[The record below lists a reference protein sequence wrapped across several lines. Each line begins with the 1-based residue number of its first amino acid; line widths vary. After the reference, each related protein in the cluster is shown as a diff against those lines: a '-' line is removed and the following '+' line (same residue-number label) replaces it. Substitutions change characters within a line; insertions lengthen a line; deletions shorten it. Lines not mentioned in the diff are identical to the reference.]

1 MASSKFSSPFFKKSP
16 LLGAYSSGA
25 DAVFAP
31 SDAQQISKLSND
43 ILGGTLA
50 AMDPKSSDCGEL
62 KARRNNGTISQK
74 AYEAAIKDCAA
85 DSDTETK
92 PPIDYSDLDN
102 KDSYYYDW
110 GEG

>member
-31 SDAQQISKLSND
+31 SDAQHFSKLSDD

-50 AMDPKSSDCGEL
+50 AMNPKSSNCEEL
-62 KARRNNGTISQK
+62 RKRWHNKEITDK
-74 AYEAAIKDCAA
+74 AYADASKDCAV
-85 DSDTETK
+85 DSDTDEEDKTASEENDI
-92 PPIDYSDLDN
+92 P
-102 KDSYYYDW
+102 
-110 GEG
+110 GMG

>member
-31 SDAQQISKLSND
+31 SDAQHFSKLSSD

-50 AMDPKSSDCGEL
+50 AMNPKSSKCEEL
-62 KARRNNGTISQK
+62 KTRRNNGTISQK
-74 AYEAAIKDCAA
+74 AYEAASEDCI
-85 DSDTETK
+85 DTGGLTEGYGGAQTQAGY
-92 PPIDYSDLDN
+92 DYFNS
-102 KDSYYYDW
+102 
-110 GEG
+110 